1 MSEDFAGDFAAL
13 LRELKERSGLSY
25 GVLAKRLHMSTSTL
39 HRYCNGDA
47 VPTDYAPVER
57 LARLCKAS
65 PEELVELHR
74 RWVLADAGRGRRPAA
89 SEAPPARRRE
99 GPAGEGQPGE
109 PADAVTG
116 GPVARVDG
124 GRSGEPADAVGDGPV
139 GPLPAGPAE
148 PAQEPGAEPAPEPG
162 AEVVPEP
169 GAEVVPER
177 SVRPSRRRA
186 ALVAA
191 AAAAVLG
198 MVALAV
204 NLPGGNG
211 GDADAARR
219 GPVGVA
225 APDGERRTSSVPA
238 TSVPPSASRSP
249 EEKQQKRDKHE
260 KDGSGSAA
268 AGVSSP
274 SASVPSTR
282 PEDGERATGVP
293 LAVTT
298 RPYTWETPCSQHYL
312 IDSPP
317 ESVPPPPTEQDA
329 PAWVA
334 AEKAVSAGEQLV
346 TLTVQ
351 GTGEETVVVE
361 SLRVRVVGRDAPLPW
376 NDYTMGVGCGG
387 DVPKRPFSIALDAAR
402 PTVQAAAGGRDFPF
416 TVSESDVEVFQIMA
430 DASAYDVRWY
440 LELAWTSGS
449 RGGTL
454 RIGDGDQ
461 PFRTSGN
468 NGRPAYDFPL
478 GDSGWGPAEDGG
490 E

>member
-74 RWVLADAGRGRRPAA
+74 RWVVADAGRGRRPAA
-89 SEAPPARRRE
+89 SEVPPARRRE
-99 GPAGEGQPGE
+99 GPAGGGQP
-109 PADAVTG
+109 
-116 GPVARVDG
+116 
-124 GRSGEPADAVGDGPV
+124 DGPV
-139 GPLPAGPAE
+139 EPVTHGPVEPVTDGRVEPVTDGPTEPVTDGPTEPVSEPKPEVMPGRPAE
-148 PAQEPGAEPAPEPG
+148 PLPGPQP
-162 AEVVPEP
+162 EVVSEP
-169 GAEVVPER
+169 
-177 SVRPSRRRA
+177 SVRSPRRRRA
-186 ALVAA
+186 ALVAG

-198 MVALAV
+198 VVALVV
-204 NLPGGNG
+204 NLPSGNPG
-211 GDADAARR
+211 KADAARR

-225 APDGERRTSSVPA
+225 SPDGGQRPSSMPP
-238 TSVPPSASRSP
+238 TSVPPSASGSP
-249 EEKQQKRDKHE
+249 KEKRE
-260 KDGSGSAA
+260 KKKGGSGLSAGTGA
-268 AGVSSP
+268 SSP
-274 SASVPSTR
+274 SASASATPR
-282 PEDGERATGVP
+282 PKDGERTTGVP

-334 AEKAVSAGEQLV
+334 SEKAVSAREQLV

-351 GTGEETVVVE
+351 GTGDETVVVE
-361 SLRVRVVGRDAPLPW
+361 SLQVRVVGRDAPLPW

-402 PTVQAAAGGRDFPF
+402 PTVEAAAGGRDFPF

-440 LELAWTSGS
+440 LELTWTSGS

-478 GDSGWGPAEDGG
+478 GDSGWGPAADEGG

>member
-1 MSEDFAGDFAAL
+1 VSEDFAGDFAAL

-47 VPTDYAPVER
+47 VPADYAPVER

-74 RWVLADAGRGRRPAA
+74 RWVVADAGRGRRPAA
-89 SEAPPARRRE
+89 SEVPPARRRE
-99 GPAGEGQPGE
+99 GPAGGGQPDVPGE
-109 PADAVTG
+109 PVT
-116 GPVARVDG
+116 
-124 GRSGEPADAVGDGPV
+124 EPRT
-139 GPLPAGPAE
+139 
-148 PAQEPGAEPAPEPG
+148 
-162 AEVVPEP
+162 EVVPEGSAEP
-169 GAEVVPER
+169 LPQPKPEVVSEP
-177 SVRPSRRRA
+177 SVRSPRRRRA
-186 ALVAA
+186 ALVAG

-198 MVALAV
+198 VVALVV
-204 NLPGGNG
+204 NLPSGGPG
-211 GDADAARR
+211 EADAARR
-219 GPVGVA
+219 GPVGA
-225 APDGERRTSSVPA
+225 ASPDGGQRASSMPA
-238 TSVPPSASRSP
+238 TSVPPSASGSP
-249 EEKQQKRDKHE
+249 KEKRE
-260 KDGSGSAA
+260 KKEKGGSVLP
-268 AGVSSP
+268 AGTGASSP
-274 SASVPSTR
+274 SASARATPR
-282 PEDGERATGVP
+282 PKDGERATGVP

-334 AEKAVSAGEQLV
+334 AEKAVSAREQLV

-351 GTGEETVVVE
+351 GTGDETVVVE
-361 SLRVRVVGRDAPLPW
+361 SLQVRVVGRDAPLPW

-402 PTVQAAAGGRDFPF
+402 PTVEAAAGGRDFPF

-454 RIGDGDQ
+454 RLGDGDQ

-478 GDSGWGPAEDGG
+478 GDSGWGPATVDDGG